1 MPTMTME
8 PGELA
13 IEPAPR
19 QPDTIDRML
28 RGESP
33 PGLGRLARVAWV
45 AIWLV
50 FLAYPISDILSG
62 RYSQTRAILAWGAL
76 AVFVALYLRTQ
87 WIAMGA
93 DIRCPGQVDL
103 RPYLALVAVSL
114 LSIVIFGGAW
124 GGLVI
129 YLGVATGA
137 IISLRKAIVVLALL
151 AGFEVVG
158 GLVTQHSVADVS
170 FAAFLEVGL
179 GLTMILFRRVIL
191 LVVDLRAAREEVARL
206 AVAEERLRFSRDLHD
221 VMGHSLSV
229 IALQSQVA
237 RRLILK
243 DPAAAEVALSELEG
257 VAQESLGA
265 VREMVTG
272 YRQRSLGEEISG
284 AREVL
289 GAAGIRLDV
298 SDTTSQIPSDRD
310 GLLAWAVRE
319 GVTNVLR
326 HSRARTCRIGIDA
339 DDTAIRLELADD
351 GVGATASPGGSGLR
365 GLRERMAEAGGTLDA
380 GTGPDGG
387 FRLRVR
393 LPSGT

>member
-1 MPTMTME
+1 MTMQ
-8 PGELA
+8 PRDLA
-13 IEPAPR
+13 MDPAPR
-19 QPDTIDRML
+19 QPDTIDRIL
-28 RGESP
+28 RGDSGA
-33 PGLGRLARVAWV
+33 GLGRVARLAWV

-62 RYSQTRAILAWGAL
+62 GYSQTRAIVAWGAL
-76 AVFVALYLRTQ
+76 AAFVSLYLRTQ

-93 DIRCPGQVDL
+93 DIRYPGDVDL

-137 IISLRKAIVVLALL
+137 IIPVRRALVVLALL

-158 GLVTQHSVADVS
+158 GLVTKHTVADVS

-179 GLTMILFRRVIL
+179 GLTMILFRRVVL

-237 RRLILK
+237 RRLMLN
-243 DPAAAEVALSELEG
+243 DPAAAEVALSELEV
-257 VAQESLGA
+257 VAQQSLGA

-298 SDTTSQIPSDRD
+298 SDTASHLPSDLD

-351 GVGATASPGGSGLR
+351 GVGATASSGGSGLR
-365 GLRERMAEAGGTLDA
+365 GLRERMAEVGGTLDA

-387 FRLRVR
+387 FTLRVR

>member
-1 MPTMTME
+1 MSTQQ
-8 PGELA
+8 GEVA
-13 IEPAPR
+13 VEPAPR
-19 QPDTIDRML
+19 QPDTIERML
-28 RGESP
+28 RGESRV
-33 PGLGRLARVAWV
+33 GFGRAARVAWV
-45 AIWLV
+45 AVWLV
-50 FLAYPISDILSG
+50 FLGYPISDIVSG
-62 RYSQTRAILAWGAL
+62 RYSQARTTVAWIAL
-76 AVFVALYLRTQ
+76 ALFVVLYLRAQ

-93 DIRCPGQVDL
+93 DLRFEDRVDL
-103 RPYLALVAVSL
+103 RPYVALMAVSL
-114 LSIVIFGGAW
+114 LSIVMFGGAW

-129 YLGVATGA
+129 YLGVATGSVL
-137 IISLRKAIVVLALL
+137 SLPKAVVVLGLL
-151 AGFEVVG
+151 AVFEVVG
-158 GLVTQHSVADVS
+158 GLVTKHTVADVA

-179 GLTMILFRRVIL
+179 GMTMILFRRVIL

-237 RRLILK
+237 RRLMVQ
-243 DPAAAEVALSELEG
+243 DPVAAGVALSELEG

-265 VREMVTG
+265 VRDMVTG

-298 SDTTSQIPSDRD
+298 DDTATGLPADRD

-326 HSRARTCRIGIDA
+326 HSRARTCRIAIDA
-339 DDTAIRLELADD
+339 DDAAIRLEVADD
-351 GVGATASPGGSGLR
+351 GVGGTESAGGSGLR
-365 GLRERMAEAGGTLDA
+365 GLRERMAEVGGTLDA
-380 GTGPDGG
+380 GPGPGGG

-393 LPSGT
+393 LPSAT